1 MMGEKVYGPLLTD
14 EELFGQCLQLDWPGL
29 EAVKEAA
36 QARDWAAARGALAAY
51 VRGMP
56 VPEGFFDIPYEPPE
70 NMVTFPGESEA
81 EACGRIMEHTL
92 ISVGVPCVYG
102 EGNPV
107 DWMANPTENGYMEWP
122 WQLSRH
128 HELKMLAHQY
138 RLTGNEAL
146 AQCAAELLASWLR
159 QATVPGADVP
169 GYQTLCWRTI
179 ECGIRT
185 GSTWPYVFY
194 VFHDAAAFADDL
206 LVDWVKSYVEHAR
219 RLVRNHMSGNW
230 FIMEMNGLAHI
241 SLMLPFLAHAA
252 QWREMAF
259 RCLTEELE
267 RQVYPDGFQYE
278 LTTNYHNVI
287 VINYQRL
294 MSLCRVMGETVPQPL
309 LDRLAPVIGFEH
321 KLMMPDGTTPD
332 INDGCRYDVARLMRI
347 RRDIFPEHPIVR
359 WLADGDASCRP
370 EETSMLLPWSGLA
383 VMRTGWEKA
392 DAWAMLDAGPFG
404 RGHQHE
410 DKLNLLFYAAGKMLL
425 TEGGN
430 YAYDA
435 SPMRSYVLDTAS
447 HNTVR
452 VDGLPQ
458 NRKVNYTWQEDMIR
472 QKAPGIQWH
481 HGEAW
486 DYAEGVYDEGYGPEA
501 KTQAVH
507 RRRVFFRRTGAPLVL
522 VVDRLEAAEPHVY
535 EWLWHVDSAVAAQE
549 PGSVRMADM
558 DVVYAHGTAEV
569 VTGQEQP
576 EWQGFVATGTKQ
588 GMYRAVPCVC
598 VRAEGVC
605 LRQVTVM
612 AVHEGETRLTR
623 VLADPD
629 GTSGLIRLIW
639 SDGREEALEESVLM
653 TL

>member
-1 MMGEKVYGPLLTD
+1 
-14 EELFGQCLQLDWPGL
+14 
-29 EAVKEAA
+29 
-36 QARDWAAARGALAAY
+36 
-51 VRGMP
+51 
-56 VPEGFFDIPYEPPE
+56 
-70 NMVTFPGESEA
+70 
-81 EACGRIMEHTL
+81 
-92 ISVGVPCVYG
+92 
-102 EGNPV
+102 
-107 DWMANPTENGYMEWP
+107 
-122 WQLSRH
+122 
-128 HELKMLAHQY
+128 
-138 RLTGNEAL
+138 
-146 AQCAAELLASWLR
+146 
-159 QATVPGADVP
+159 
-169 GYQTLCWRTI
+169 
-179 ECGIRT
+179 
-185 GSTWPYVFY
+185 
-194 VFHDAAAFADDL
+194 
-206 LVDWVKSYVEHAR
+206 
-219 RLVRNHMSGNW
+219 
-230 FIMEMNGLAHI
+230 
-241 SLMLPFLAHAA
+241 
-252 QWREMAF
+252 
-259 RCLTEELE
+259 
-267 RQVYPDGFQYE
+267 
-278 LTTNYHNVI
+278 
-287 VINYQRL
+287 
-294 MSLCRVMGETVPQPL
+294 
-309 LDRLAPVIGFEH
+309 
-321 KLMMPDGTTPD
+321 
-332 INDGCRYDVARLMRI
+332 
-347 RRDIFPEHPIVR
+347 
-359 WLADGDASCRP
+359 
-370 EETSMLLPWSGLA
+370 MLLPWSGLA

-472 QKAPGIQWH
+472 HKAPGIQWH

-535 EWLWHVDSAVAAQE
+535 EWLWHVDSAVVAQE

-612 AVHEGETRLTR
+612 AVHDGETRLTR

-629 GTSGLIRLIW
+629 GASGLIRLIW